1 MRSHPSLQPLPLTHL
16 LLRIDKKPWKQ
27 LLPRLSLYSVVSIT
41 ELLLLL
47 QLIELSSS
55 LSSPY
60 QIDKVFHFLI
70 GCIHTRLCI

>member
-47 QLIELSSS
+47 QLIELSFF
-55 LSSPY
+55 SPY
-60 QIDKVFHFLI
+60 HDKLTNSFI
-70 GCIHTRLCI
+70 S

>member
-1 MRSHPSLQPLPLTHL
+1 MRSHPSLQPLPLPHL

-47 QLIELSSS
+47 QLIELSFF
-55 LSSPY
+55 SPY
-60 QIDKVFHFLI
+60 HDKLTNSFI
-70 GCIHTRLCI
+70 S

>member
-47 QLIELSSS
+47 QLIELSFF
-55 LSSPY
+55 SP
-60 QIDKVFHFLI
+60 H
-70 GCIHTRLCI
+70 HTKLTKSFIS